1 MKVLIARFLKHENSG
16 EVSALSQINGIT
28 VLPCLKNFGFYF
40 QMTEEQKKEATEYYG
55 QMFDKAWKE
64 GAAGNYDMIVLDEIV
79 AACNYGLVSEDW
91 LIFCLRERPDSLEVV
106 MTGRNPSQR
115 LLETADYVS
124 EIQSRKHPFD
134 KGVKARIG
142 IEY

>member
-1 MKVLIARFLKHENSG
+1 MRGCIHIYCGDGKGKTTAATGLAVRGAGRGMKVLIARFLKHENSG

-79 AACNYGLVSEDW
+79 AA
-91 LIFCLRERPDSLEVV
+91 
-106 MTGRNPSQR
+106 
-115 LLETADYVS
+115 
-124 EIQSRKHPFD
+124 
-134 KGVKARIG
+134 
-142 IEY
+142 